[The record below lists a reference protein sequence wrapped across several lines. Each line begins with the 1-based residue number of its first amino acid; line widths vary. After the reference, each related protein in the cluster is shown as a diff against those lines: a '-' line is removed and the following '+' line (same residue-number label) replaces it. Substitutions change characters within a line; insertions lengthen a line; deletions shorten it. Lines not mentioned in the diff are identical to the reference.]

1 MLTRTVTNNTI
12 TLIQGDCLDVVF
24 NLTGEESSLIK
35 TCYFTSAGISFQ
47 KELHY
52 DAASEAWTLHCD
64 HDETIKFAAGRH
76 TWDLTATLMN
86 DCVITVVYNETI
98 VVNKKTNEV
107 TY

>member
-12 TLIQGDCLDVVF
+12 TLIQGDCLDVLF
-24 NLTGEESSLIK
+24 NLDGEDSNLIK

-52 DAASEAWTLHCD
+52 DAASEVWRLHFN
-64 HDETIKFAAGRH
+64 HDETIKFAAGRY
-76 TWDLTATLMN
+76 TWDLTATLIN
-86 DCVITVVYNETI
+86 DCVITIIYNETI
-98 VVNKKTNEV
+98 TVYRKTNEV